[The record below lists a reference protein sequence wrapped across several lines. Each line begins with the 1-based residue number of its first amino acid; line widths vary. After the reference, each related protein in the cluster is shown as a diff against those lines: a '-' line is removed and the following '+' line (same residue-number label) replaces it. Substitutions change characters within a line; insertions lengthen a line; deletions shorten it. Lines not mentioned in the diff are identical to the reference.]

1 MNPWIP
7 ASLAECALGLGDEPG
22 CGRWMEAAKSLKPAP
37 EVWMLESTKIQLA
50 ELRNVIRL
58 APGKG
63 IQMAAPTP
71 VKSNK

>member
-1 MNPWIP
+1 
-7 ASLAECALGLGDEPG
+7 
-22 CGRWMEAAKSLKPAP
+22 MEAAKSLKPAP

-71 VKSNK
+71 VESNK